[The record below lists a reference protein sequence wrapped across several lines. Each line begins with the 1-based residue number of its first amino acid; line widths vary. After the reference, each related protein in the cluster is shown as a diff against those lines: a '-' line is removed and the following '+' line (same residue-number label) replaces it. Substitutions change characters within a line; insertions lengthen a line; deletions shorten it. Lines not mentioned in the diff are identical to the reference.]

1 MSNKILSIGI
11 AAATLLLIPNVVR
24 ANQVIHQNGSTGAT
38 AAGNNSFAAS
48 SVHQSAAQSQEAN
61 PNAYVNELGQVV
73 IQEGH
78 GNATALGENSA
89 AVTNINQQSIQN
101 LQGNYSDPN
110 SQQAAQSA
118 TANSTALGTNSLS
131 ISNTGQYS
139 LQNQWSY

>member
-24 ANQVIHQNGSTGAT
+24 AQQVTIQVGGTHAT
-38 AAGNNSFAAS
+38 AAGDNSFAAS
-48 SVHQSAAQSQEAN
+48 SVHQSATQHLYGN

-78 GNATALGENSA
+78 GNAAALGENSA
-89 AVTNINQQSIQN
+89 AVTHINQQSVQN
-101 LQGNYSDPN
+101 LHGNYSDPN
-110 SQQAAQSA
+110 SQQAVQSA
-118 TANSTALGTNSLS
+118 TANSTALGQNSLS
-131 ISNTGQYS
+131 ISNIGQYS